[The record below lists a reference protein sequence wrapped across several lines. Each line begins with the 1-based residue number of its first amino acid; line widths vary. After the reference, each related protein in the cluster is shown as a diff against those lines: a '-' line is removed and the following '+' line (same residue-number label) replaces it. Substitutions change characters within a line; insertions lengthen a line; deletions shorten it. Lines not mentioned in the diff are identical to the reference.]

1 MFATFQSKAT
11 TSDKTSGYSYAVSSL
26 SPNDIGGWFYSMFS
40 SNQLIPF
47 FQVPIVDAQKK
58 QIKLPG
64 GLTTIEKDFP
74 VFEGVIPAGSLALV
88 GYTVGKYT
96 AKAFPNDVSL
106 SLNLLW
112 VAVLATDDD
121 A

>member
-1 MFATFQSKAT
+1 MILVRIFTYVYYQLTLIF
-11 TSDKTSGYSYAVSSL
+11 YFL
-26 SPNDIGGWFYSMFS
+26 S
-40 SNQLIPF
+40 
-47 FQVPIVDAQKK
+47 QVPIIDAQKK
-58 QIKLPG
+58 EIKLPG

-74 VFEGVIPAGSLALV
+74 AFEGVIPAGSVALV

-96 AKAFPNDVSL
+96 TKAFPNDVSL

-112 VAVLATDDD
+112 VAVLAAGDD